1 MDAGL
6 SRCLLRSPAKRS
18 VRAGAP
24 KANSY
29 QYQFR
34 YESGGQLD
42 NIGYWTTPEDWVDW
56 EFKITKPGEFIVSS
70 VISAP
75 SSGVFDIASQTIRCA
90 APKTGDYF
98 TFTPV
103 KLGRVKI
110 SANGTM
116 VLAVRPIMEGW
127 QPMNLKGIRLD
138 PATD

>member
-75 SSGVFDIASQTIRCA
+75 SSGVFDIASQTIRC
-90 APKTGDYF
+90 
-98 TFTPV
+98 V